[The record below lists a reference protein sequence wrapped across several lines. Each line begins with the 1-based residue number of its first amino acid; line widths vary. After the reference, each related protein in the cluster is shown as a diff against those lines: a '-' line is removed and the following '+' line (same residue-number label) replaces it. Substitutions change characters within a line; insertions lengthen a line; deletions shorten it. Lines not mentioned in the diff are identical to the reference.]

1 MKKDV
6 LKFVLI
12 IGVGF
17 FMALIGYPF
26 LHELG
31 HIVASVLVGA
41 EVLELTLFPV
51 PSVLCD
57 VTGVDTISLVIIGF
71 GGAFFP
77 LLFSLVI
84 PRRWFVSW
92 CARAILQGISVLSFA
107 ISCVS
112 ILFSVNYQDD
122 MIQVL
127 NFWESGKPVI
137 LVILCSSA
145 VVTLAAIALDKPGHR
160 LCRFFGI

>member
-12 IGVGF
+12 VGMGF

-51 PSVLCD
+51 P
-57 VTGVDTISLVIIGF
+57 
-71 GGAFFP
+71 
-77 LLFSLVI
+77 
-84 PRRWFVSW
+84 
-92 CARAILQGISVLSFA
+92 
-107 ISCVS
+107 
-112 ILFSVNYQDD
+112 
-122 MIQVL
+122 
-127 NFWESGKPVI
+127 
-137 LVILCSSA
+137 CSKCSM
-145 VVTLAAIALDKPGHR
+145 
-160 LCRFFGI
+160 

>member
-6 LKFVLI
+6 LKLALI
-12 IGVGF
+12 IGIGF

-41 EVLELTLFPV
+41 EVLDLTLFPV

-57 VTGVDTISLVIIGF
+57 VTGVDTIGLVIIGF

-77 LLFSLVI
+77 LLFLLVI
-84 PRRWFVSW
+84 PKRWFVSW
-92 CARAILQGISVLSFA
+92 CARVILQGISVLSFA

-112 ILFSVNYQDD
+112 ILFSVNHQDD

-127 NFWESGKPVI
+127 NFWESGKPVL

-145 VVTLAAIALDKPGHR
+145 VVTLAAIALDRPGHR
-160 LCRFFGI
+160 ICKFFGV